1 MGEKEW
7 IKKTQKWKKKPYI
20 YTKKK
25 SDEKKRKKKYKE
37 KNKKKGKKTE
47 KTDPRKVFVICICKC
62 LIGRVYYPEKA

>member
-1 MGEKEW
+1 MNKKDTKMK
-7 IKKTQKWKKKPYI
+7 KKTIYI

-25 SDEKKRKKKYKE
+25 VMKKKEKKYKE
-37 KNKKKGKKTE
+37 KKKKKGKKTE

>member
-1 MGEKEW
+1 MGEKKW

-25 SDEKKRKKKYKE
+25 SDEKKEKKYKE
-37 KNKKKGKKTE
+37 KKKKKGKKTE